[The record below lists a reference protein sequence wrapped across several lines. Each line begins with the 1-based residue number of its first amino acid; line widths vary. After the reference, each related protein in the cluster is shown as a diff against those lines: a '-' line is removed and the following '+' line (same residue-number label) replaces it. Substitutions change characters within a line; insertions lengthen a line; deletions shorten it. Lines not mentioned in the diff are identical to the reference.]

1 MARTSGAKGI
11 SMRDLADRVEI
22 AAVLVAAQALSACVG
37 DVDDPRW
44 GTGQERLV
52 EDVWTIT
59 DTGDFNADGAN
70 DLLWNDA
77 GKSKTVIWL
86 MSATDVLSPRL
97 PISGPPGNAWIAA
110 WATDFNADGMAD
122 VRWCNDE
129 TLESVIYL
137 MTGAELLFLG
147 PTFPGPLGDG
157 WERVTWA
164 DFNADGMFDLLWRN
178 TSTHATAVWLMNGT
192 ALLLPG
198 PQITSPLGHEWISS
212 TAGDFDADGMAD
224 VLWANTTT
232 GSVSVGLMNATAPLL
247 QGPVIPHPPGDG
259 WRVVIASDFDADG
272 MADVLWYNPTTRVI
286 TVWLMAGTH
295 LLLAGPNIPAP
306 PGDGWRAVIAGDFDN
321 NDTADVIW
329 ENPETNRFAIWLMAG
344 TQVLL
349 RGAEIPGPT
358 GP

>member
-1 MARTSGAKGI
+1 
-11 SMRDLADRVEI
+11 MRDRADRVEI

-52 EDVWTIT
+52 EDVWTIS
-59 DTGDFNADGAN
+59 DASDFNADGAG

-77 GKSKTVIWL
+77 GKSKMVIWL
-86 MSATDVLSPRL
+86 MSATGVLL
-97 PISGPPGNAWIAA
+97 PGVPIPGPPGDAWRASWAA
-110 WATDFNADGMAD
+110 DFNADGMAD
-122 VRWCNDE
+122 VRWYNVK
-129 TLESVIYL
+129 THASAIFL
-137 MTGAELLFLG
+137 MSGTKLLLPG

-157 WERVTWA
+157 WERVTST
-164 DFNADGMFDLLWRN
+164 DFNADSMADLLWRN

-192 ALLLPG
+192 APLLQG
-198 PQITSPLGHEWISS
+198 PPIPSPLGHEWIADK
-212 TAGDFDADGMAD
+212 AGDFNADGMAD

-232 GSVSVGLMNATAPLL
+232 GSLSVGLMNGTAPLL

-259 WRVVIASDFDADG
+259 WGVVNAPDFNADG
-272 MADVLWYNPTTRVI
+272 MADLLWYNKAARMI
-286 TVWLMAGTH
+286 TIWLMAGTD

-306 PGDGWRAVIAGDFDN
+306 PGDGWRAVGIGDFDA

-329 ENPETNRFAIWLMAG
+329 ENPETHRFAIWLMAG
-344 TQVLL
+344 TEVLL
-349 RGAEIPGPT
+349 PGAEIPGPT